1 MLSIQDVLDYCDL
14 DRGEIE
20 AIAEHEHVPMA
31 LAAEI
36 GEVLLSSPEGVCKL
50 HTMIIENM
58 VHALEGGHY
67 EHVCDLSKTY
77 EHLQRTH
84 PAPSISARIGA
95 A

>member
-20 AIAEHEHVPMA
+20 AIAEHEHIPVTV
-31 LAAEI
+31 AAELS
-36 GEVLLSSPEGVCKL
+36 EVLLCSPEGVCRL

-58 VHALEGGHY
+58 THALEQGQY
-67 EHVCDLSKTY
+67 EHVKNLSQTY

-84 PAPSISARIGA
+84 PIPGTPGTLSI
-95 A
+95 